1 METQRAE
8 MNVAEKAGDIQ
19 DDSADDQD
27 DHLHRALVTKVNAN
41 IVAEKAKERA
51 KDAKAVNK
59 VAVAVDADVPE
70 ETTDHANQR
79 VKVKVHPKVVHLTT
93 TNTLLP
99 QNHQLLKLRFQNL
112 ISFSIFCVFHYQ

>member
-1 METQRAE
+1 